1 MSRNNIADAENF
13 FETASKEELIDYLVK
28 TIQKEVSK
36 GDDADCDLVRE
47 CSDWLEELTEDEVTF
62 TPEELEHKLEELKAG
77 STSEKPVKIRK
88 KATRK
93 TFVRVAL
100 IAAVIF
106 AISLASLS
114 TVAMNNGYG
123 SAWEYM
129 YQNISKLFDMPS
141 GKKIREALSGKLKVT
156 PLEMAEMFACDRAIH
171 NTHPEEGIN
180 RALADGITVISDRY
194 YYSSLAYQGAAL
206 GYETVA
212 ALNLDN
218 PDIRTPDLCVFLD
231 LTPEKSLERIGKRG
245 EATEIYE
252 NFDYLTRTRAM
263 FFDVFERLR
272 ARGENI
278 AVIDA
283 YGSVSEVSERV
294 LEAVLAIL

>member
-1 MSRNNIADAENF
+1 
-13 FETASKEELIDYLVK
+13 
-28 TIQKEVSK
+28 
-36 GDDADCDLVRE
+36 
-47 CSDWLEELTEDEVTF
+47 
-62 TPEELEHKLEELKAG
+62 
-77 STSEKPVKIRK
+77 
-88 KATRK
+88 
-93 TFVRVAL
+93 
-100 IAAVIF
+100 
-106 AISLASLS
+106 
-114 TVAMNNGYG
+114 MNNQKFIVFEGIDG
-123 SAWEYM
+123 AGKTTQIELLCAALEKRGLRCK
-129 YQNISKLFDMPS
+129 ITAEPTDMPS
-141 GKKIREALSGKLKVT
+141 GKEIRAALSGKTQKT
-156 PLEMAEMFACDRAIH
+156 ALEMAEMFACDRAIH

-206 GYETVA
+206 GYDTVA

-263 FFDVFERLR
+263 FFDVFDRLR

-294 LEAVLAIL
+294 MEAVLAIL

>member
-123 SAWEYM
+123 SAWEYIVK
-129 YQNISKLFDMPS
+129 NIGRVLGMNEGELINEGDITFIK
-141 GKKIREALSGKLKVT
+141 
-156 PLEMAEMFACDRAIH
+156 
-171 NTHPEEGIN
+171 NTET
-180 RALADGITVISDRY
+180 L
-194 YYSSLAYQGAAL
+194 YYSSV
-206 GYETVA
+206 EE
-212 ALNLDN
+212 
-218 PDIRTPDLCVFLD
+218 VF
-231 LTPEKSLERIGKRG
+231 
-245 EATEIYE
+245 
-252 NFDYLTRTRAM
+252 M
-263 FFDVFERLR
+263 V
-272 ARGENI
+272 ENI
-278 AVIDA
+278 HILYPKVLPNGVKINKIYQTIVSDNKYIISFVFSNDTFVYDVSNYQYTDLSLLDGCEILCHNGIEYYISSID
-283 YGSVSEVSERV
+283 GHS
-294 LEAVLAIL
+294 VLAICQFDNWEYTIRCSNYDELLFVIKNMKG